1 MGAITLD
8 VIIAV
13 KDRTTVARCV
23 FTLLAQINLVEEI
36 ALGKILLCDGG
47 SLTQS
52 CQQQLAQVAELTGVE
67 VLPYS
72 HQGFNKGWLLN
83 KGLAAATA
91 RLVLISDIDILWDA
105 ATIKALALAVV
116 SEPNRVY
123 SVRSVKES
131 NPAAKA
137 IRRQRYAYRIV
148 RTAEAARVEVYL
160 APLSAADRPGCG
172 LLCAEKRVLQQ
183 IGGYR
188 DCFWGWGWE
197 DQDLLI
203 RAQLLGCT
211 VATLGS
217 AVHLTHGDDSRN
229 ALHGQCSHEW
239 SRDRNILR
247 CLNGLAKGQLL
258 GDLQQCVVGNAPN
271 VDNASRH
278 FPCSVSVQCPPNLA
292 ARFQAD

>member
-1 MGAITLD
+1 MGTVTLD
-8 VIIAV
+8 VIMAV
-13 KDRTTVARCV
+13 KDRTTVFRCV
-23 FTLLAQINLVEEI
+23 STLLAQMNLVEEI
-36 ALGKILLCDGG
+36 ALGQILLCDGG

-52 CQQQLAQVAELTGVE
+52 CQQQLAQVAELPGVQ
-67 VLPYS
+67 VFPYAR
-72 HQGFNKGWLLN
+72 QGFNKGWLLN
-83 KGLAAATA
+83 QGLAAATA

-105 ATIKALALAVV
+105 ATIKSLAMAVV
-116 SEPNRVY
+116 SESNHIY
-123 SVRSVKES
+123 SVQSVRES

-160 APLSAADRPGCG
+160 APLSPLPAADRPGCG
-172 LLCAEKRVLQQ
+172 LLCAEKRVFQQ

-203 RAQLLGCT
+203 RAQLLGYP
-211 VATLGS
+211 VAALGS
-217 AVHLTHGDDSRN
+217 AVHLTHADISRN
-229 ALHGQCSHEW
+229 ALHGQCSPEW

-258 GDLQQCVVGNAPN
+258 GDLPLKQSVVNN
-271 VDNASRH
+271 SSRR
-278 FPCSVSVQCPPNLA
+278 FPCSVSVQYPSNLCGLP
-292 ARFQAD
+292 